1 MAQRLRANY
10 QPGEAREGRE
20 RRTEKM
26 ERARKMEYNLSA
38 NIKEREERDGDEV
51 EEGDTDRK
59 MEQKVS
65 AK

>member
-1 MAQRLRANY
+1 
-10 QPGEAREGRE
+10 
-20 RRTEKM
+20 
-26 ERARKMEYNLSA
+26 MEYNLSA
-38 NIKEREERDGDEV
+38 NIEEREERDGDEV